1 MPSTI
6 QPCYLTILRCSAAA
20 LVKPRKAM
28 KYNPGTMDITI
39 LIHSQYKRS
48 KAAEDAVSEVN
59 RLQADFKLRIDQVDW
74 LHNGIKKVDPREV
87 LDRVKKKH
95 TGRPLVV
102 VIQTPLK
109 GDWFDYS
116 ARGIHI
122 TSTARWEKDFGPPPL
137 KVFIAFQIACAIS
150 MFVADLPYR
159 QSRRMSHR
167 RVRGCVFDLTSGR
180 REFRLDL
187 FAAQLCA
194 ECEGLLSEWGVSDRQ
209 LESIEE
215 ILAYVRDFVI
225 RKPRST
231 PSSVFIGHGRH
242 KDWEKIRDHLVTL
255 GLPVEEF
262 NAFPTAGITT
272 VQRLTQMLSK
282 ACLAILVMTAEDIQ
296 VDGKTNARQNVVHEI
311 GLFQGR
317 LGFEKSIIVKE
328 HGATEFSNIGGL
340 TYIPYKKGKI
350 EETFRDIEHV
360 LVRERVIESVPSTLL
375 PKAMPTAKGALPSL
389 KKPAR

>member
-1 MPSTI
+1 VLFSSGAREASPD
-6 QPCYLTILRCSAAA
+6 L
-20 LVKPRKAM
+20 
-28 KYNPGTMDITI
+28 KYNSRTMDITI
-39 LIHSQYKRS
+39 LIHTQYKGR
-48 KAAEDAVSEVN
+48 KAVEDAVSEVN
-59 RLQADFKLRIDQVDW
+59 RLQADFKLHIDQADW
-74 LHNGIKKVDPREV
+74 LHNGVKKVDPRQV
-87 LDRVKKKH
+87 MDRVKKKNIAQ
-95 TGRPLVV
+95 PLVV

-122 TSTARWEKDFGPPPL
+122 TSTARWERDFGPPPL
-137 KVFIAFQIACAIS
+137 KVFIAFQIACAVS
-150 MFVADLPYR
+150 MFVADLPSK
-159 QSRRMSHR
+159 QSRRMAHR

-209 LESIEE
+209 LASIEE

-262 NAFPTAGITT
+262 NAVPTAGITT
-272 VQRLTQMLSK
+272 VQRLTQMLNK
-282 ACLAILVMTAEDIQ
+282 ACLAILVMTAEDAQ
-296 VDGKTNARQNVVHEI
+296 FDGKKNARQNVVHEI

-317 LGFEKSIIVKE
+317 LGFEKSIIVKQQ
-328 HGATEFSNIGGL
+328 GATEFSNIGGL
-340 TYIPYKKGKI
+340 TYIPYKKGRI
-350 EETFRDIEHV
+350 EESFRDIENV
-360 LVRERVIESVPSTLL
+360 LVRERVIESVLTLPLSKTKPIARRAHST
-375 PKAMPTAKGALPSL
+375 L
-389 KKPAR
+389 KKPTR